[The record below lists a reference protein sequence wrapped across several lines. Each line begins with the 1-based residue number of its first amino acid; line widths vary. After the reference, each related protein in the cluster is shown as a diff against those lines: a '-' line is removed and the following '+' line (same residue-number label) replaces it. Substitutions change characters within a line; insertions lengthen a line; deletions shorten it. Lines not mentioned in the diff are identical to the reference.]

1 MCIWASKLFIRHQFL
16 FVYLYSYIPTLR
28 LDPQKIACGRC
39 GAFIELLNTILT
51 FDWVSKYFTLRSS
64 IVHENKSLPRSE
76 KKHATP
82 MVCIRS
88 SVGITNYGSDNNK
101 KGFETCFVHI
111 IGILCRSFTLISNFI
126 SKYLPIVIIQ
136 VGT

>member
-76 KKHATP
+76 KKQATL
-82 MVCIRS
+82 MVFVYDHQS
-88 SVGITNYGSDNNK
+88 ALQTMAQITTK
-101 KGFETCFVHI
+101 KVSKRVLS
-111 IGILCRSFTLISNFI
+111 IL
-126 SKYLPIVIIQ
+126 
-136 VGT
+136 